1 MVILFVDMKAAF
13 DSVDRGKLIEAIRK
27 RRVREGIVRRWRWK
41 RFLRRGMGK
50 SEIRGKKDVYI
61 ADDIAVLA
69 KDEEGMKGMMGKLER
84 YLHKIGMELKTG
96 KTKIMKC
103 RKGGS
108 K

>member
-1 MVILFVDMKAAF
+1 MKAAF
-13 DSVDRGKLIEAIRK
+13 DSVDRGKLIEVIRK

-84 YLHKIGMELKTG
+84 YLDEIGMELKTG

-103 RKGGS
+103 RKGGG